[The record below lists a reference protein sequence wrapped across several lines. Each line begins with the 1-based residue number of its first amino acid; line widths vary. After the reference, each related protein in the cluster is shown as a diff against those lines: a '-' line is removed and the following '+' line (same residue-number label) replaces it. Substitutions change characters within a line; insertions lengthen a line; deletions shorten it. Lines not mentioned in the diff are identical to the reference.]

1 MFNLLLNAR
10 EAMDGGGG
18 IRVTSARVGD
28 NAAITVSDDG
38 PGIPPDKLEDVFNPF
53 FTTKPTG
60 VGLGLAMVSKFV
72 DSHGGTITVE
82 NKSGEGATFRI
93 LLPIQQDE

>member
-1 MFNLLLNAR
+1 MTQGGVLRVETGTENGFAR
-10 EAMDGGGG
+10 
-18 IRVTSARVGD
+18 ILVTDS
-28 NAAITVSDDG
+28 G
-38 PGIPPDKLEDVFNPF
+38 PGIAPDKIEDVFNPF

-82 NKSGEGATFRI
+82 SEPADGARFRI
-93 LLPIQQDE
+93 LLPLDSEE